1 MLAPGAPFWVAF
13 QVFSVKLSQISDN
26 KEWIQ
31 FTQTKPRSCDSPGSL
46 PLTCFACLHTRLG
59 RPRGEIT
66 PVTCKSHLGH
76 SPLTL
81 AATLCTPLASSATR
95 PPGHRPGPGPKTA
108 LPEGPRLR
116 EPPLSTPRA
125 PQPAT
130 VARSRHSPRTQTCRR
145 GGGTGGT
152 AGLQNPPA
160 SNFRS
165 WGRDQLTSGPAG
177 ADGTVDFQT
186 RGRGEARG
194 SSLPGPPLSPR
205 EERTGGA
212 IE

>member
-1 MLAPGAPFWVAF
+1 MNCLVLLLFLRDFPGG
-13 QVFSVKLSQISDN
+13 SDN
-26 KEWIQ
+26 KESACNVGDLGLI
-31 FTQTKPRSCDSPGSL
+31 PG
-46 PLTCFACLHTRLG
+46 LG
-59 RPRGEIT
+59 
-66 PVTCKSHLGH
+66 
-76 SPLTL
+76 
-81 AATLCTPLASSATR
+81 
-95 PPGHRPGPGPKTA
+95 RPGPGPKTA

-130 VARSRHSPRTQTCRR
+130 VARSRHAPRTQPCRR

>member
-1 MLAPGAPFWVAF
+1 MDSVHTNEAKILRYPRLPPLDMLR
-13 QVFSVKLSQISDN
+13 LSPQATRPPAGRDH
-26 KEWIQ
+26 
-31 FTQTKPRSCDSPGSL
+31 SCHL
-46 PLTCFACLHTRLG
+46 QEPLRTLSTD
-59 RPRGEIT
+59 
-66 PVTCKSHLGH
+66 
-76 SPLTL
+76 L

-95 PPGHRPGPGPKTA
+95 PPGHRPGPSPKTA

-125 PQPAT
+125 PQTAT
-130 VARSRHSPRTQTCRR
+130 VARSRRSPRTQTCRR

-152 AGLQNPPA
+152 ARLQNPPA

-186 RGRGEARG
+186 RGRGEAHG
-194 SSLPGPPLSPR
+194 SSLPGPPFCPR
-205 EERTGGA
+205 EERTGGVL
-212 IE
+212 E